1 MSCNRNGFDP
11 ESHVALQAS
20 DALLNALTSDG
31 PRTVVETKLTEAL
44 VAWRASVES
53 EPLPNPLRVPA
64 VAYGWRRRRMAD
76 WFANLARRLRLRPG
90 CRRTDHE

>member
-1 MSCNRNGFDP
+1 MSGNRNGFDP
-11 ESHVALQAS
+11 ENHVALQAS
-20 DALLNALTSDG
+20 DSLLNALTTDG
-31 PRTVVETKLTEAL
+31 PRTVVETKLIEAL

-64 VAYGWRRRRMAD
+64 VVYGWRRRRMAD
-76 WFANLARRLRLRPG
+76 WFANLARRLRLRLG